1 DVERQFEQQ
10 FKGDPARGIPGVN
23 VAREAARRQAADDL
37 GVDVED
43 VELSRQDGE
52 LLAEAEVPQPSFNR
66 ANINRVEAANARN
79 ERRSTTVASNQ
90 RPTGATVTSDTSPGA
105 LATLTGTAASTL
117 ANNPLGNAI
126 GSGADALFGT
136 DSADSGVLG
145 DVADRLDTEA
155 QDFDSAVADKIR
167 QSDPSQTQPVAPGV
181 GGLSATANT
190 DFFRNSA
197 ATA

>member
-1 DVERQFEQQ
+1 M
-10 FKGDPARGIPGVN
+10 N